1 MKRRKFLRA
10 AAGTAASL
18 PFFLHGTPLNTLSR
32 SALFSG
38 VDPESDK
45 VLVLIQLNGGND
57 GLNMILPMDQYSNLR
72 QVRSNII
79 IPENR
84 VLSLTDTLSVH
95 PNMEGVTNLYDEGK
109 MGLVQSVGYPNQNRS
124 HFRSSDIWTSGSPA
138 EEFWANGW
146 LGRWMDTLY
155 DNYPT
160 GFPNET
166 YPHPFAITMG
176 SSTSETCQGV
186 ASNYSLSLS
195 DPFSLTPLLEGI
207 GGELPDTPY
216 GDELSFLRS
225 AIAQSNA
232 YGEVITEVANAGS
245 NGVDYPDDNRLAGQ
259 LRNVALLV
267 SGGIQTNVFV
277 VNLGG
282 FDTHSNQVE
291 ADDTTQGNHAELLK
305 TLSEAIA
312 VFQADLAA
320 LGLEDRVLTMTFSE
334 FGRRIRSN
342 GSLGCDH
349 GTAAPLMLFG
359 ACVNSQVLGNNPEIN
374 PNAEVGE
381 GVPMQYDFRDIYGS
395 ILMDWFEV
403 EESTVKNLLY
413 EDFTHLPILKNCTTV
428 ATDDPSLIPIALD
441 VFPNP
446 FGGSFTIKFTSE
458 NEHAKI
464 DVFDALGA
472 QIQNISNKKLP
483 AGQHNINVDLS
494 HLPAGVYFIRVR
506 LGNRVQTKRLVK
518 M

>member
-10 AAGTAASL
+10 AAGTAASV
-18 PFFLHGTPLNTLSR
+18 PFLLNGSTVNTMSR
-32 SALFSG
+32 SALFNG

-45 VLVLIQLNGGND
+45 ILVLIQLNGGND
-57 GLNMILPMDQYSNLR
+57 GLNMVLPMDQYNNLV

-79 IPENR
+79 LPENS

-95 PNMEGVTNLYDEGK
+95 PNMAGIPTLYDEGK
-109 MGLVQSVGYPNQNRS
+109 MGLVQNVGYPNQNRS

-138 EEFWANGW
+138 DEFWANGW

-155 DNYPT
+155 DDYPI

-176 SSTSETCQGV
+176 SSTSETCQGI

-195 DPFSLTPLLEGI
+195 DPFSLTPLLEGE

-216 GDELSFLRS
+216 GDELAFLRS
-225 AIAQSNA
+225 AISQSNA
-232 YGEVITEVANAGS
+232 YGEVITEIANNA
-245 NGVDYPDDNRLAGQ
+245 NNAVDYPEDNRLAGQ
-259 LRNVALLV
+259 LRNIALLV
-267 SGGIQTNVFV
+267 NGGIQTNVFV

-282 FDTHSNQVE
+282 FDTHSDQVL
-291 ADDTTQGNHAELLK
+291 AGDTTQGNHADLLK
-305 TLSEAIA
+305 ILSEAIA
-312 VFQADLAA
+312 AFQADLAG

-334 FGRRIRSN
+334 FGRRIKSN

-359 ACVNSQVLGNNPEIN
+359 TCVNSQILGDNPEIN

-381 GVPMQYDFRDIYGS
+381 GVAMQYDFRDIYGS

-403 EESTVKNLLY
+403 EENTVKNLLY
-413 EDFTHLPILKNCTTV
+413 EEFTHLPILQDCTTV
-428 ATDDPSLIPIALD
+428 ATNDPELEPIGLD

-446 FGGSFTIKFTSE
+446 FHQSFSIKFTSE
-458 NEHAKI
+458 NEHVRLDI
-464 DVFDALGA
+464 FDTLGA
-472 QIQNISNKKLP
+472 QIQNITNRKLP
-483 AGQHNINVDLS
+483 AGQHNITVDLN
-494 HLPAGVYFIRVR
+494 HLPAGVYFVRAR
-506 LGNRVQTKRLVK
+506 LGNRVQTKRMVK